1 MGRRKNSQQG
11 GGAAPPYSPGEAPF
25 SPDSS
30 FSPGLPAA
38 AYPRQDTADFM
49 ATGGAYMPPEGSGGG
64 FMTPEYSAAMSK
76 FHQRCSIDSPSS
88 GVSPARPYVMG
99 CPVDG
104 LVANLDGAAGTPPRS
119 ALFKSSPTS
128 PKKSSPSK
136 SPGAAAASGKAGKD
150 PDVLERTEPVTLNL
164 IVREELNPAPNCLVR
179 KGDIANAV
187 ELTGRPINKRA
198 VYRDLE
204 TILAHEIHLGYVI
217 KHADNA
223 FSLSDIGKGGRT
235 YRGTIP
241 LKSSKR
247 KPKPTQKYLEST
259 QKYLEME
266 KELARFRQDNK
277 FSGLVRMEPGISHF
291 ELPYPNGTG
300 VGSSSSTGSPLEG
313 TNSHVKTEDELKD
326 DLIKEKLISNNL
338 LKMKSKKMKSSKVK
352 VRKGDDPPTAA
363 GSTASMIIE
372 EAVSSLSDRIIKQE
386 AADSSADEKP
396 RSPSTKKLRLL
407 KKETWHLSDTAKGS
421 EPAVRT
427 EQQEKRDA
435 ITAAVVGGCET
446 AKNSFLSVTT
456 KMEPVENIKQEL
468 EDDCGEEEE
477 PAKDV
482 LPSPAVELSAPKRS
496 ASVSNKERL
505 KRSASKVVGSGKKT
519 TGEKRKRV
527 EEEDSDE
534 DESPAAPLTAPLT
547 RTLSGRKKVRVP
559 ALIKRIWTCMPLV
572 VFRIRILFDT
582 DPDAAF

>member
-1 MGRRKNSQQG
+1 VGRRKNSQQG
-11 GGAAPPYSPGEAPF
+11 GGAAPPYSPGEEPF
-25 SPDSS
+25 SQDSS
-30 FSPGLPAA
+30 FSPGLPASA
-38 AYPRQDTADFM
+38 FSRQDTADFM
-49 ATGGAYMPPEGSGGG
+49 ATGGAYMPPEGGSG

-88 GVSPARPYVMG
+88 GASPARPYVMG
-99 CPVDG
+99 CPVEG

-136 SPGAAAASGKAGKD
+136 SPGAAAAAASAKAGKD
-150 PDVLERTEPVTLNL
+150 PDGLERTEPVTLNL

-223 FSLSDIGKGGRT
+223 FSLPDIGKGGRT

-300 VGSSSSTGSPLEG
+300 VSSSSSTGSPLDG
-313 TNSHVKTEDELKD
+313 ANSHVKTEDELKD

-352 VRKGDDPPTAA
+352 VRKGDDPLTAA
-363 GSTASMIIE
+363 GSTASNIIE

-421 EPAVRT
+421 DPAAVRS

-435 ITAAVVGGCET
+435 TTTAAAVVGGCET
-446 AKNSFLSVTT
+446 AKNSLISVTT
-456 KMEPVENIKQEL
+456 KLEPVENIKQEL

-477 PAKDV
+477 PAKE
-482 LPSPAVELSAPKRS
+482 PPAPAVEFTAPTRS
-496 ASVSNKERL
+496 AASASNKERL
-505 KRSASKVVGSGKKT
+505 KRSASKMVGSGKKT
-519 TGEKRKRV
+519 KGEKRKLV
-527 EEEDSDE
+527 EEGDSE
-534 DESPAAPLTAPLT
+534 EESPAAPLTAPLT
-547 RTLSGRKKVRVP
+547 RTLSGRKKVESP
-559 ALIKRIWTCMPLV
+559 CLNMHLM
-572 VFRIRILFDT
+572 RIRIQHFWLNT
-582 DPDAAF
+582 DPDPGF

>member
-1 MGRRKNSQQG
+1 
-11 GGAAPPYSPGEAPF
+11 
-25 SPDSS
+25 
-30 FSPGLPAA
+30 
-38 AYPRQDTADFM
+38 
-49 ATGGAYMPPEGSGGG
+49 MPPEGGGGG

-76 FHQRCSIDSPSS
+76 FHQRCSIDSPGS

-136 SPGAAAASGKAGKD
+136 SPGAAAAASAKAGKD
-150 PDVLERTEPVTLNL
+150 PDGLERTEPVTLNL

-223 FSLSDIGKGGRT
+223 FSLPDIGKGGRT

-300 VGSSSSTGSPLEG
+300 VSSSSSTGSPLEG

-352 VRKGDDPPTAA
+352 VRKGDDPPTAG

-407 KKETWHLSDTAKGS
+407 KKETWHLSDTVKGS
-421 EPAVRT
+421 DPAAVRS

-435 ITAAVVGGCET
+435 TTTAAVVGGCQT
-446 AKNSFLSVTT
+446 AKNSLIPVTT
-456 KMEPVENIKQEL
+456 KLEPVESIKQEL

-482 LPSPAVELSAPKRS
+482 HVPAVELPAPTRS
-496 ASVSNKERL
+496 AASVNNKERL
-505 KRSASKVVGSGKKT
+505 KRSASKAMGSGKKA

-527 EEEDSDE
+527 EEDSDE
-534 DESPAAPLTAPLT
+534 EESPAAPLTAPLT
-547 RTLSGRKKVRVP
+547 RTLSGRKKVSV
-559 ALIKRIWTCMPLV
+559 AATSV
-572 VFRIRILFDT
+572 A
-582 DPDAAF
+582 DPDPFPYPDLLVRGMDPDPDPAPGPSIIKQKKTLIPTVL

>member
-1 MGRRKNSQQG
+1 
-11 GGAAPPYSPGEAPF
+11 
-25 SPDSS
+25 
-30 FSPGLPAA
+30 
-38 AYPRQDTADFM
+38 
-49 ATGGAYMPPEGSGGG
+49 MPPEGGGGGGG

-76 FHQRCSIDSPSS
+76 FHQRCSIDSPGSR
-88 GVSPARPYVMG
+88 VSPARPFVMG

-104 LVANLDGAAGTPPRS
+104 LVANLDGAASTPPRS

-136 SPGAAAASGKAGKD
+136 SPGAAAAASAKAGKD
-150 PDVLERTEPVTLNL
+150 PDILERTEPVTLNL

-223 FSLSDIGKGGRT
+223 FSLPDIGKGGRT

-300 VGSSSSTGSPLEG
+300 VSSSSSSTGSPLEVA
-313 TNSHVKTEDELKD
+313 NSHVKTEDELKD

-352 VRKGDDPPTAA
+352 VRKGDDPPTAT
-363 GSTASMIIE
+363 GSTTSMIIE
-372 EAVSSLSDRIIKQE
+372 EVVSSLSDRIIKQE

-421 EPAVRT
+421 DPAAVRT

-435 ITAAVVGGCET
+435 TTTTAVVGGCQT
-446 AKNSFLSVTT
+446 AKNSLISVTT
-456 KMEPVENIKQEL
+456 KLEPVESIKQEL

-482 LPSPAVELSAPKRS
+482 LPAPAVELTAPTRA

-505 KRSASKVVGSGKKT
+505 KRSASKVVGSGKKVR
-519 TGEKRKRV
+519 GEKRKLV
-527 EEEDSDE
+527 EEGDSDE
-534 DESPAAPLTAPLT
+534 EESPAAPLTAPLT

-559 ALIKRIWTCMPLV
+559 QSLHKYNE
-572 VFRIRILFDT
+572 
-582 DPDAAF
+582 

>member
-1 MGRRKNSQQG
+1 
-11 GGAAPPYSPGEAPF
+11 
-25 SPDSS
+25 
-30 FSPGLPAA
+30 
-38 AYPRQDTADFM
+38 
-49 ATGGAYMPPEGSGGG
+49 
-64 FMTPEYSAAMSK
+64 
-76 FHQRCSIDSPSS
+76 
-88 GVSPARPYVMG
+88 
-99 CPVDG
+99 
-104 LVANLDGAAGTPPRS
+104 
-119 ALFKSSPTS
+119 
-128 PKKSSPSK
+128 
-136 SPGAAAASGKAGKD
+136 
-150 PDVLERTEPVTLNL
+150 
-164 IVREELNPAPNCLVR
+164 
-179 KGDIANAV
+179 
-187 ELTGRPINKRA
+187 LTGRPINKRA

-223 FSLSDIGKGGRT
+223 FSLPDIGKGGRT

-300 VGSSSSTGSPLEG
+300 VSSSSSTGSPLEG

-352 VRKGDDPPTAA
+352 VRKGDDPPIA
-363 GSTASMIIE
+363 GSTASNIIE

-407 KKETWHLSDTAKGS
+407 KKETWHLSDTVKGS
-421 EPAVRT
+421 DPAAVRT

-435 ITAAVVGGCET
+435 TTTAAAVVGGCET
-446 AKNSFLSVTT
+446 ARNSLMLVPT
-456 KMEPVENIKQEL
+456 KLEPVESIKQEL
-468 EDDCGEEEE
+468 EDDCEEEEE
-477 PAKDV
+477 PAKEAPV
-482 LPSPAVELSAPKRS
+482 PAVELPAPKRS

-505 KRSASKVVGSGKKT
+505 KRSGSKVVGSGKKT

-527 EEEDSDE
+527 EEEDSE
-534 DESPAAPLTAPLT
+534 EEESPAVPLTAPLT

-559 ALIKRIWTCMPLV
+559 A
-572 VFRIRILFDT
+572 
-582 DPDAAF
+582 